1 MSCAPRLVRK
11 PVRNFFKQD
20 DFSLMGKCYFNS
32 SLSAGCF
39 SFALSEKAGKTE
51 FVPGSGLGEGLMPFR
66 LDEISV
72 AVISWLQ
79 GRGPDFLK
87 NITEK
92 EDEALFFFSRNKYAL
107 KKMTVRTFDGR
118 LAGIALFFKK
128 GFAEI
133 EIMDIVYAEN

>member
-1 MSCAPRLVRK
+1 
-11 PVRNFFKQD
+11 
-20 DFSLMGKCYFNS
+20 MGKCYFNS

>member
-11 PVRNFFKQD
+11 PVRNFFKSD
-20 DFSLMGKCYFNS
+20 DFSLMGKCYLNS

-51 FVPGSGLGEGLMPFR
+51 FVPGNGFGEGLIPFR

-87 NITEK
+87 NVTEK

-118 LAGIALFFKK
+118 LAGISLFFKK

-133 EIMDIVYAEN
+133 EIMDIVYAED